1 MEAKSSQKCKGSTW
15 PEQLSQVSI
24 IYKNCNKAGIYP
36 NAWKKCNINPVHKKG
51 DKQIVNY
58 YRPVSPLPIFGKVFE
73 KILFNSIFEYL
84 QENCPLCDNQS
95 GFRSSD
101 SFQYQLVSIVHDIW
115 TSFVCN
121 PHNDVRGIFLDIFKA
136 FDRVW
141 HVGLICRVK
150 CIGITGMPLKLLQN
164 FLYKLFVGDTSIFSN
179 VNDIDV
185 SKHDFNSDL
194 RKISMWTYQWKMSFN
209 PDVSKQAREV
219 IFSKRTQ

>member
-1 MEAKSSQKCKGSTW
+1 MEKS
-15 PEQLSQVSI
+15 
-24 IYKNCNKAGIYP
+24 
-36 NAWKKCNINPVHKKG
+36 NIGPVHKKG
-51 DKQIVNY
+51 DKEIVND
-58 YRPVSPLPIFGKVFE
+58 YRLVLLLPVFGKVFE

-194 RKISMWTYQWKMSFN
+194 RKISMWTYQWKMIFN